1 MWCPSV
7 ERETSDSADQDIDLL
22 DGPDR
27 SLLQRSFLAK
37 DGDDKPLRSGN
48 AVHGLWLE
56 LLRNNTPCR
65 IDEHAITVAI
75 PASGDVIVILQW
87 RRADHL
93 AARQAQQRNDG
104 RQVPA
109 EFRVISC
116 GGGPCNEPGPQG
128 DAGPDRGVN
137 LHQHGLSRPGGH
149 LLQGVELCRIRQN
162 APDGL
167 S

>member
-22 DGPDR
+22 DGPNR
-27 SLLQRSFLAK
+27 SLLQRSFLVK
-37 DGDDKPLRSGN
+37 DGDGRPLRSGN

-56 LLRNNTPCR
+56 LLRNNTPCG

-93 AARQAQQRNDG
+93 AARQAQQGNAGRKHGQPARHLRHGANDRLLRCLIG
-104 RQVPA
+104 DIESA
-109 EFRVISC
+109 
-116 GGGPCNEPGPQG
+116 PGPRS
-128 DAGPDRGVN
+128 DCAAETSTMRVATAFPSTPARATPP
-137 LHQHGLSRPGGH
+137 R
-149 LLQGVELCRIRQN
+149 
-162 APDGL
+162 
-167 S
+167 